1 LRRRPSSTL
10 FPYTTLFRSA
20 HDARGRRPRLGAR
33 AQGRPGRPRAAGRD
47 RGGGH
52 DRRAAPDLD
61 DLRRRGLVG
70 LPPDV
75 ARTGQVIA
83 LGQRAPLVRL
93 TDTRGTPADVGA
105 PGGPAL
111 VVFLPAAFT
120 PVCSGELAGLRRVL
134 PRVREAGAEVLA
146 VACDS
151 MFALRTW
158 AEQEG
163 LGEEPGLRVLSDR

>member
-1 LRRRPSSTL
+1 MI
-10 FPYTTLFRSA
+10 
-20 HDARGRRPRLGAR
+20 
-33 AQGRPGRPRAAGRD
+33 
-47 RGGGH
+47 
-52 DRRAAPDLD
+52 AP
-61 DLRRRGLVG
+61 
-70 LPPDV
+70 
-75 ARTGQVIA
+75 
-83 LGQRAPLVRL
+83 GQRAPLVRL

-163 LGEEPGLRVLSDR
+163 LGEEPGLRVLSDFWPHGAASRAYEAFDAAAGTSTRASYLLDGDAVVRWSTRTAPGVARDLDEHADAVERLLVHGTGER